1 MRHTIGVKPPFAPQ
15 TRFRELHRA
24 RSGVSSGDRYT
35 PFSWSGM
42 SGVSFPVNRP
52 AGRALIVGTASSRA
66 QPLSVLQRLG
76 FTCAET
82 DEPYHAMLELSRRP
96 MVYRAMILSLT
107 GLYKEELQVIGAVKR
122 RFPHVEIWLTHIEG
136 RQAALAEAMR
146 LGADGLLA
154 DDGLH
159 RTAAG
164 AFPGETIPSGTIADS
179 AGHESNSLSAPAAPQ
194 PPALVQREAEFDAA
208 DDANVGEP
216 VLTADEL
223 RALLE
228 EQPAMPPSGDA

>member
-1 MRHTIGVKPPFAPQ
+1 
-15 TRFRELHRA
+15 
-24 RSGVSSGDRYT
+24 
-35 PFSWSGM
+35 M

-52 AGRALIVGTASSRA
+52 AGRALIVGTASSRS

-82 DEPYHAMLELSRRP
+82 DDPYHAALELARRP

-107 GLYKEELQVIGAVKR
+107 GLYKEELQVIASTKR

-136 RQAALAEAMR
+136 RQASLAEAMR

-164 AFPGETIPSGTIADS
+164 AFPVETIPSENLRTPITLPASGAT
-179 AGHESNSLSAPAAPQ
+179 APPVAE
-194 PPALVQREAEFDAA
+194 PPDPRDAEPERTDD
-208 DDANVGEP
+208 DDANVAEP

-223 RALLE
+223 RALLQ